1 MNPWHDVDPGKRA
14 PEIVDCIIEVPRGSR
29 NKYELDKKTG
39 LLRLDR
45 VLYSAVF
52 YPANYGFIPQT
63 YCDDRDPLDI
73 LVLGQEQVVP
83 MCIVTA
89 RPIGMMQMVDQNEED
104 DKIIAIHEND
114 PAVSHFRDISQLPEH
129 TLNELQRF
137 FEDYKILEHKKVR
150 IERFFGR
157 VDAQNI
163 IAKSLRLYEE
173 SFNPDGSKRA
183 DAPMLQSERRGG
195 STPLP
200 SRSARIDAARRE
212 ATRLGDLETSREL
225 ERDVQRDA
233 ANEDFHHAPIESMS
247 DLQNQ
252 VAPVNQS
259 TLDGA
264 QSASPAAQD
273 GAPAPITFDLRTLDA
288 HAPRGHG
295 VASNDGAPSSSSAP
309 ASAQTISANRV
320 VLPEDADVATQ
331 TNTPDVLAE
340 ETAEVRAKVA
350 RNGNDATTSDTSRH
364 QSTLDGAV

>member
-1 MNPWHDVDPGKRA
+1 MNPWHDVEPGKRA

-52 YPANYGFIPQT
+52 YPANYGFIPRT

-73 LVLGQEQVVP
+73 LVLGQEPVVP

-114 PAVSHFRDISQLPEH
+114 PAVAHFRDISQLPEH

-137 FEDYKILEHKKVR
+137 FEDYKILEHKRVR

-163 IAKSLRLYEE
+163 IAKSLRLYDD

-183 DAPMLQSERRGG
+183 DAPTLQSELRNRGT
-195 STPLP
+195 SSAP
-200 SRSARIDAARRE
+200 SRAVRIEHARRE
-212 ATRLGDLETSREL
+212 SERLSSLDRNRDEHEPYGVNGNISNDGSMLDTSGMA
-225 ERDVQRDA
+225 RDYIQ
-233 ANEDFHHAPIESMS
+233 NAPPEP
-247 DLQNQ
+247 L
-252 VAPVNQS
+252 
-259 TLDGA
+259 
-264 QSASPAAQD
+264 SASASSAKIE
-273 GAPAPITFDLRTLDA
+273 PIQFDFQTLDA
-288 HAPRGHG
+288 HAPR
-295 VASNDGAPSSSSAP
+295 VGAHQDSIISS
-309 ASAQTISANRV
+309 V
-320 VLPEDADVATQ
+320 DA
-331 TNTPDVLAE
+331 AE
-340 ETAEVRAKVA
+340 ESPCAEKLGIDTTDSALDNTAEPTDEAVDDSKETV
-350 RNGNDATTSDTSRH
+350 TDTLPG
-364 QSTLDGAV
+364 Q

>member
-1 MNPWHDVDPGKRA
+1 MNPWHDVEPGKRA

-114 PAVSHFRDISQLPEH
+114 PAVAHYRDISQLPEH

-157 VDAQNI
+157 VDAQNV
-163 IAKSLRLYEE
+163 IAKSLRLYVD
-173 SFNPDGSKRA
+173 SYNPDGSKRA
-183 DAPMLQSERRGG
+183 DAPILESERRNR
-195 STPLP
+195 STSSP
-200 SRSARIDAARRE
+200 SRSVRIDAARRE
-212 ATRLGDLETSREL
+212 AANWNAIHSVTLPPKIFITRPS
-225 ERDVQRDA
+225 
-233 ANEDFHHAPIESMS
+233 
-247 DLQNQ
+247 NQ
-252 VAPVNQS
+252 
-259 TLDGA
+259 
-264 QSASPAAQD
+264 
-273 GAPAPITFDLRTLDA
+273 
-288 HAPRGHG
+288 
-295 VASNDGAPSSSSAP
+295 
-309 ASAQTISANRV
+309 
-320 VLPEDADVATQ
+320 
-331 TNTPDVLAE
+331 
-340 ETAEVRAKVA
+340 
-350 RNGNDATTSDTSRH
+350 
-364 QSTLDGAV
+364 